1 MLREE
6 SVQDRKKK
14 NPTNAVRIKASL
26 PYFIR
31 VVSTETNA
39 GSQADTQHIKLTP
52 EDNLPLLM
60 YKFTLI

>member
-6 SVQDRKKK
+6 RVHDGMKK

-26 PYFIR
+26 PYFI
-31 VVSTETNA
+31 VSTETNA

>member
-1 MLREE
+1 M
-6 SVQDRKKK
+6 
-14 NPTNAVRIKASL
+14 IL
-26 PYFIR
+26 PLWLVLETR
-31 VVSTETNA
+31 TEGVSTETNA